1 MPARIS
7 EAVKSAVILQW
18 FDGFARDTIAVN
30 NDLSGGGVTNII
42 SEWKKG
48 LGSSVAD
55 DLREFVV
62 ALKKF
67 GITPAQCASGCR
79 VEKIMINLGVN
90 EDGFEVFILE
100 IYNRCKD
107 LGLTPENIASQLRD
121 LLEFSTSGVIPFSQI
136 PNYIK
141 EKADEK
147 EKLEQEI
154 KNLELKIGMLTLEQ
168 SDRESLRDQAL
179 QDERMTATELKSYSD
194 LRTELRKAGIPID
207 EISKFANAVN
217 GIRQYGYDV
226 GKVISEFSESQSLKT
241 RHKMLQDNVRLLQNE
256 SNYLG
261 QKCSSLEN
269 TVNSHEKIISI
280 FKDLD
285 GMGFGLEE
293 LKLLWNTINEITVAN
308 NIPLIEAQRKVL

>member
-1 MPARIS
+1 
-7 EAVKSAVILQW
+7 
-18 FDGFARDTIAVN
+18 
-30 NDLSGGGVTNII
+30 
-42 SEWKKG
+42 
-48 LGSSVAD
+48 
-55 DLREFVV
+55 
-62 ALKKF
+62 
-67 GITPAQCASGCR
+67 
-79 VEKIMINLGVN
+79 
-90 EDGFEVFILE
+90 
-100 IYNRCKD
+100 
-107 LGLTPENIASQLRD
+107 
-121 LLEFSTSGVIPFSQI
+121 
-136 PNYIK
+136 
-141 EKADEK
+141 
-147 EKLEQEI
+147 
-154 KNLELKIGMLTLEQ
+154 
-168 SDRESLRDQAL
+168 
-179 QDERMTATELKSYSD
+179 MTATELKSYSD

-293 LKLLWNTINEITVAN
+293 LKLLWNTINEIAVAN
-308 NIPLIEAQRKVL
+308 NIPLNEAQQKFFKNIEEQYDKKIGFESKVQNLKTEVNTLTQEKKRLHEELLVQPLVGPMLVKLIQIGVNEQDIINVAYIIQRHTEGGSSGGSSIDLRSLIAELQKYGSIKSATEQLSQEADKLRNEISSLKAEKQNLEA